1 MAKKK
6 KADVPSTLHIVNHDK
21 KTIKTITKQAVVDDD
36 DMTEDVEMLLQHVKK
51 KINFFWFLYFPPL
64 LSVCLSVSFLL

>member
-51 KINFFWFLYFPPL
+51 NKIK
-64 LSVCLSVSFLL
+64 